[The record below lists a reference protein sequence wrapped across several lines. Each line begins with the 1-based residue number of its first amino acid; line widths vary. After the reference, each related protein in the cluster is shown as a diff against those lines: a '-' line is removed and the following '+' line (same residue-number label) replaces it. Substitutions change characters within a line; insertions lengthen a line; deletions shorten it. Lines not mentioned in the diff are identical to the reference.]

1 MFYFIGL
8 ETDIY
13 GRFRLNKMRIN
24 GKTCFGASFLVER
37 GRLMNIDITVAI
49 SIICGLGGFALSY
62 IIFSRSKTKDDK
74 ADGASIATI
83 TSDMGYVKSSI
94 EGIDRKLEKQ
104 DERYQQITERVC
116 TVESSVKSAHKR
128 IDDMIEKEK

>member
-1 MFYFIGL
+1 
-8 ETDIY
+8 
-13 GRFRLNKMRIN
+13 
-24 GKTCFGASFLVER
+24 
-37 GRLMNIDITVAI
+37 MNIDITVVI
-49 SIICGLGGFALSY
+49 SIICGLGGFSLSY
-62 IIFSRSKTKDDK
+62 ILFSRNKTKDDK

-104 DERYQQITERVC
+104 DERYQAVTERIC
-116 TVESSVKSAHKR
+116 NVESSVKLAHKR